1 MNEQALV
8 QVDTTSSVLLKRY
21 LWSMPD
27 PIRTYDFKPGLSLEI
42 ELVSISA
49 IFREHKSAV
58 IEPHRADFYHIFWFT
73 QGTPVHMVDFIPIS
87 IQPNTLLFINKNR
100 VHLFDQSGQYD
111 GWVLLFT
118 DTFFS
123 QTPQDAQ
130 FLQNTILFHDLLDIP
145 TLQLDQTQT
154 DLSLVIRQ
162 LRDELTAP
170 ADAVHQPVL
179 KNLLHNLL
187 LLADRERRRQGFAEI
202 KKGPDLDHTLRFT
215 ELVEEQF
222 MALHSVNQY
231 AQQMDITERR
241 LQQAIAKSVGKTPK
255 QLIEDRVLL
264 EAKRLLVHT
273 NQSIKEIGFTLG
285 FEEPTNFSRFFRQ
298 QIGQTPAEFRKPF
311 TA

>member
-1 MNEQALV
+1 MPIGIFA
-8 QVDTTSSVLLKRY
+8 TA
-21 LWSMPD
+21 MPD

-73 QGTPVHMVDFIPIS
+73 QGTPVHIVDFIPIS

-100 VHLFDQSGQYD
+100 VHLFDQSGNYD

-118 DTFFS
+118 DAFFS
-123 QTPQDAQ
+123 QNPQDAQ
-130 FLQNTILFHDLLDIP
+130 FLHNTILFHDLLDIP
-145 TLQLDQTQT
+145 TLRLDQTQT

-187 LLADRERRRQGFAEI
+187 LLADRERRNQGFSEI
-202 KKGPDLDHTLRFT
+202 KKGPSLTYTLSFN
-215 ELVEEQF
+215 ELLESHFKQQK
-222 MALHSVNQY
+222 SVHHY
-231 AQQMDITERR
+231 AHQLGITQRR
-241 LQQAIAKSVGKTPK
+241 LQQATAAAVGKSPK
-255 QLIEDRVLL
+255 QLIEDRLML
-264 EAKRLLVHT
+264 EARRLLVYTHY
-273 NQSIKEIGFTLG
+273 SVKEIGFGLG
-285 FEEPTNFSRFFRQ
+285 FEEPTNFTRFFRQ
-298 QIGQTPAEFRKPF
+298 KQGQTPAEFRKAF
-311 TA
+311 VG

>member
-1 MNEQALV
+1 
-8 QVDTTSSVLLKRY
+8 
-21 LWSMPD
+21 MPD
-27 PIRTYDFKPGLSLEI
+27 PIKTYDFKPGLSLEI

-49 IFREHKSAV
+49 IFQEHKSAV

-130 FLQNTILFHDLLDIP
+130 FLHNTILFHDLLDIP

-222 MALHSVNQY
+222 LALHSVNQY

-298 QIGQTPAEFRKPF
+298 QIGQTPAEFRKQF